1 MDNNNQEQL
10 DSFTKYC
17 NKHTDLRFWQALRNW
32 NKKSNPNENFILTA
46 YDIDVTG
53 DSYLDL
59 EDTFYRT

>member
-17 NKHTDLRFWQALRNW
+17 NKYTELRFWQALRNW
-32 NKKSNPNENFILTA
+32 NKKKNHNENFILTA